1 MNYSKTIREY
11 CLQNEGRV
19 LDVSYELK
27 HHFSMVPYKTF
38 LKILNRLEEE
48 KILKKYSKGI
58 YLINKNELSTEDP
71 IIAFYANEYTGI
83 VIGYSMYNR
92 YGITKQ
98 EEKPIVIY
106 TNAMETTTKNIG
118 DDYKL
123 IYCSIQFYDVSIR
136 SLIEA
141 LELIENK
148 SNIVDADLTTLS
160 EILINNLQY
169 YKDFELDTILKGIKY
184 KYSTICSLESL
195 LNELHIENNA
205 LKVFKD
211 NA

>member
-48 KILKKYSKGI
+48 KILSKYSKGI
-58 YLINKNELSTEDP
+58 YLINKNEISTDDP
-71 IIAFYANEYTGI
+71 IIAFYANEYTG
-83 VIGYSMYNR
+83 VVVGYYMYNH
-92 YGITKQ
+92 YSIT
-98 EEKPIVIY
+98 EYEVEPIVIY

-118 DDYKL
+118 DNYKL
-123 IYCSIQFYDVSIR
+123 IYCPIQFYDINTR

-141 LELIENK
+141 LDIIENR
-148 SNIVDADLTTLS
+148 SSIIGADLTTLS
-160 EILINNLQY
+160 EILINLLQY
-169 YKDFELDTILKGIKY
+169 YKDYKLDTILKCIKY
-184 KYSTICSLESL
+184 KYSTICSLETL

-211 NA
+211 NE